1 MAKDLAVI
9 LNNGGLNSAVAAAL
23 AVQKY
28 RPILVYADTEPGGRP
43 AAKAAY
49 DQQVA
54 HFKPF
59 REHTLAMPF
68 FAPRDG
74 GAPAAAAAAGAA
86 DPRVQTPLGPQMV
99 ALLPMAAAA
108 VRFAADYQAAAVYLG
123 LRVGPKGDE
132 LSQATEYVQVWNEL
146 VQMPCAQGELELVTP
161 LLELEPWQVVDLG
174 FQVAAPLERTWS
186 CDGDGPEP
194 CWACRGCRTRE
205 AAFQQAAKPDPL
217 RGAKVAR

>member
-9 LNNGGLNSAVAAAL
+9 LNNGGVNSAVAAAL
-23 AVQKY
+23 AAQKY
-28 RPILVYADTEPGGRP
+28 RAILVYADAAPGGAP

-68 FAPRDG
+68 L
-74 GAPAAAAAAGAA
+74 APAAGTAPAAPSAA
-86 DPRVQTPLGPQMV
+86 DPRVQAPMGPQMV
-99 ALLPMAAAA
+99 RLLPLVATAA
-108 VRFAADYQAAAVYLG
+108 RFAADYQAAAVYLG
-123 LRVGPKGDE
+123 LCVGPRGDE
-132 LSQATEYVQVWNEL
+132 LAQATEYVQVWNEL
-146 VQMPCAQGELELVTP
+146 LQMTCGQSELEVVTP

-186 CDGDGPEP
+186 CEKDGPDP
-194 CWACRGCRTRE
+194 CWSCRGCRTRE

-217 RGAKVAR
+217 RGVKVGR

>member
-1 MAKDLAVI
+1 MAKDLAII
-9 LNNGGLNSAVAAAL
+9 LNNGGVNAAVASAL

-28 RPILVYADTEPGGRP
+28 RPVLVYVETAAAGAR

-68 FAPRDG
+68 FAPADAV
-74 GAPAAAAAAGAA
+74 APAAGAA
-86 DPRVQTPLGPQMV
+86 DPRVQTPLGPQIV
-99 ALLPMAAAA
+99 RLLPLVAAA

-132 LSQATEYVQVWNEL
+132 LAQATEYVQVWNEL
-146 VQMPCAQGELELVTP
+146 VQMPCAQPELEVVAP
-161 LLELEPWQVVDLG
+161 LLELEPWQVVDLA
-174 FQVAAPLERTWS
+174 FQVGAPLERTWS
-186 CDGDGPEP
+186 CGGEGPEP
-194 CWACRGCRTRE
+194 CWTCRGCRARD
-205 AAFQQAAKPDPL
+205 AAFHQAAKPDPL
-217 RGAKVAR
+217 RQ